1 MKYKRKKDKDFWQM
15 ARAYLHDFMP
25 AVRNQSDKSVAAY
38 KQSLNSYLNF
48 LESEKGLREDQ
59 VTFDVFSRS
68 NVKDFVE
75 WLREK
80 KYAPKTINLK
90 LTAIRSFLKYCAD
103 EDFELRGIYNDVC
116 TVRKVKETKKP
127 IEYLQPEATK
137 AILASYDTRTAKHR
151 RNRMILILL
160 YDTGA
165 RVQELS
171 DLSLS
176 SLHLDVPHP
185 YVTLIGKG
193 RKTRNVPIMAK
204 TFAHLRKY
212 LDEFHPDL
220 TEAPLF
226 YSRLDGKP
234 HQLSTDSISLILKT
248 AANTARVTCSEV
260 PENVHCHLIRKT
272 KAMDLYRNGVPLPF
286 IMQLLGH
293 ESMSTTSGFYAF
305 ATLEMMTEAMNKAAP
320 AFENDE
326 KIWKKDAM
334 KKLLYSLD

>member
-1 MKYKRKKDKDFWQM
+1 M
-15 ARAYLHDFMP
+15 
-25 AVRNQSDKSVAAY
+25 
-38 KQSLNSYLNF
+38 
-48 LESEKGLREDQ
+48 
-59 VTFDVFSRS
+59 TFDTFNRS
-68 NVKDFVE
+68 NVKDFIE
-75 WLREK
+75 WLCEK
-80 KYAPKTINLK
+80 KYAPKTINLR

-103 EDFELRGIYNDVC
+103 EDFELRGIYNDIC
-116 TVRKVKETKKP
+116 TVKKVKEVKKP

-171 DLSLS
+171 DLSIS

-193 RKTRNVPIMAK
+193 RKTRNVPVMNK
-204 TFAHLRKY
+204 TVAHLRKY
-212 LDEFHPDL
+212 LEEFHPDL

-248 AANTARVTCSEV
+248 AAQTARATCSEV

-286 IMQLLGH
+286 IMQLMGH

-305 ATLEMMTEAMNKAAP
+305 ATLEMMSEAMSKAAT
-320 AFENDE
+320 AFDESE
-326 KIWKKDAM
+326 KIWKRTNI